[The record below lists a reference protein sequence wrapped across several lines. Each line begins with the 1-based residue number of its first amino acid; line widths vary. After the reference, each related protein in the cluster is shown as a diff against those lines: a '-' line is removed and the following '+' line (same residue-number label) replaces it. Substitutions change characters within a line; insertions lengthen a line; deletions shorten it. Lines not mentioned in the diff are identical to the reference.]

1 MVGRLAGKVAL
12 VTGGASGYGLGIA
25 KKLKAEGATV
35 IIADLSAT
43 LGTQAAG
50 ELEASFIEANVAE
63 RSSWEAILNTAINQH
78 GGLDIV
84 INNAGACYLKKPTE
98 TVTESEY
105 DLMMNV
111 NVKAL
116 FLSVSV
122 IVPYLLSNKR
132 KAVFVSVSSV
142 SGVRPRPELTW
153 YSASKAAINT
163 ASNSMAVEYAPNGIR
178 FNTVCPAI
186 GLTSMT
192 DILTDAQKAEMS
204 SAIPL
209 GRSCTPRDV
218 ANAIAYLASDEA
230 DFITG
235 VNLQVCL

>member
-1 MVGRLAGKVAL
+1 MARRFAGKVAL

-25 KKLKAEGATV
+25 EKLKGEGATV

-50 ELEASFIEANVAE
+50 ELEASFIKANVAE
-63 RSSWEAILNTAINQH
+63 RSSWEAILNTAIIQH

-98 TVTESEY
+98 TVIESEY

-122 IVPYLLSNKR
+122 IVPYLLANKR

-186 GLTSMT
+186 GLTSM
-192 DILTDAQKAEMS
+192 
-204 SAIPL
+204 
-209 GRSCTPRDV
+209 
-218 ANAIAYLASDEA
+218 
-230 DFITG
+230 
-235 VNLQVCL
+235 